1 MKATNTP
8 AMQPL
13 HFDSDAGLCFGWL
26 HRAGGTPRGMGVV
39 LCRPLGYE
47 ALCSYP
53 SYLQLAQQLADAGF
67 DVLRFDYHGTGDSA
81 GSDADPDRVAAWLGS
96 IAAAGA
102 TLRAASACTQLSLF
116 GVRMGATLAL
126 RAAQQMGGIDS
137 IVLWA
142 PCIGGRAFLRELR
155 ASAAG
160 HAGAGGTL
168 EALGFLYTPQ
178 TQQALEELDLRK
190 IDVLPA
196 RRALLIARD
205 DLPGEGPLPAAL
217 RAAGVEVL
225 AQPLA
230 GYASMMREPHESTTE
245 PATLETITSWLA
257 EAAPPL
263 VPPLPEPPVAP
274 STAFEQVRLID
285 GIQESA
291 LAFGPAGNLLGILA
305 EPAHGN
311 GCGRDET
318 ALLMLNVGGNY
329 RIGPNRLHVRAG
341 RQLAAAGWRTL
352 RLDLSGIGDSPGAA
366 ISSTAGLY
374 ARDATADVQA
384 AIDALA
390 ARGCTHFVLM
400 GVCSGSFV
408 AFQTARADPRVTG
421 QILLNAR
428 LLERHP
434 GPEAGPWQDA
444 MQQYY
449 KSTAFYRRA
458 LLDPAVYARLLRG
471 QVDVRGIARRLRTVA
486 QARLARGIGRLF
498 APHGHTEG
506 LLGEFQGLCA
516 RGTDTLMIMGDQD
529 DGRDY
534 VEYHFGPLGSR
545 LRGEPRFRMV
555 LVRDCDHTFTRSAS
569 QQEVIATVRDD
580 LERRFAAAD
589 APAPAAAP
597 PPGRRSRLRRMWT

>member
-1 MKATNTP
+1 MNAAVAP

-13 HFDSDAGLCFGWL
+13 HFDSHAGPCFGWL
-26 HRAGGTPRGMGVV
+26 HRAGGPPRGMGVL

-81 GSDADPDRVAAWLGS
+81 GGDADPDRVAAWLGS
-96 IAAAGA
+96 ITAAAA
-102 TLRAASACTQLSLF
+102 TLRAASGCTQLALF
-116 GVRMGATLAL
+116 GVRMGATLAA

-137 IVLWA
+137 LVLWA
-142 PCIGGRAFLRELR
+142 PCVGGRAFLRELQV
-155 ASAAG
+155 SAAG
-160 HAGAGGTL
+160 RVGAGGTL

-190 IDVLPA
+190 IDRLPA

-205 DLPGEGPLPAAL
+205 DLPGDGPLPAAL
-217 RAAGVEVL
+217 RAAGVEVA
-225 AQPLA
+225 AQPLP
-230 GYASMMREPHESTTE
+230 GYAAMMREPHEGSTE
-245 PATLETITSWLA
+245 PATLEAIVAWLA

-263 VPPLPEPPVAP
+263 AQPLPGPLPAPP
-274 STAFEQVRLID
+274 TAFEQARSIAGTL
-285 GIQESA
+285 ESA
-291 LAFGPAGNLLGILA
+291 LAFGPAGKLFGMLA
-305 EPAHGN
+305 QPFPGGDSDRAQ
-311 GCGRDET
+311 T

-341 RQLAAAGWRTL
+341 RALAAAGWCTL
-352 RLDLSGIGDSPGAA
+352 RLDLSGIGDSPGPE
-366 ISSTAGLY
+366 ITSTAGLY

-390 ARGCTHFVLM
+390 ARGCRHFVLM

-408 AFQTARADPRVTG
+408 AFQTARVEPRVSG
-421 QILLNAR
+421 QILLNSR

-458 LLDPAVYARLLRG
+458 LFDPATYGRLLRG
-471 QVDVRGIARRLRTVA
+471 QVDVRGIARRLRVVA
-486 QARLARGIGRLF
+486 QARVARGIARLF

-506 LLGEFQGLCA
+506 LLGEFQRLCG
-516 RGTDTLMIMGDQD
+516 RGTDTLMILGEED

-534 VEYHFGPLGSR
+534 VEYHFGPLGHR

-555 LVRDCDHTFTRSAS
+555 LQRDSDHTFTRGDS
-569 QQEVIATVRDD
+569 QQEVIATVRDY
-580 LERRFAAAD
+580 LERRL
-589 APAPAAAP
+589 APADPAAAATLAP
-597 PPGRRSRLRRMWT
+597 KRRSRLRRLWT